1 MNWSVF
7 SEKRALAIWSAI
19 SGQGGRFDADGY
31 RDIKPELFG
40 AEEEFIR
47 AVATQWSNIFLARL
61 ERGNFAIAD
70 QYMLRWAFE
79 ELEAVHSYIT
89 GQTHANYRT
98 RLLEEVRREI
108 IEALMEIR
116 DGHPVGKRQAG
127 NAVRLINSLIAAL
140 DSIVLA
146 PGQEIESSADCSS
159 DGDLFCPLCRRRLS
173 GGSNKPFCQFCEVEA
188 L

>member
-19 SGQGGRFDADGY
+19 SGQGGRFGADGY

-47 AVATQWSNIFLARL
+47 AVAAQWSNVFLARL
-61 ERGNFAIAD
+61 EHGNFAVSD

-79 ELEAVHSYIT
+79 ELEAVLSYIT

-98 RLLEEVRREI
+98 RLIEEVRREMV
-108 IEALMEIR
+108 EALMEIR
-116 DGHPVGKRQAG
+116 DGHPVGKRLAG
-127 NAVRLINSLIAAL
+127 DAARLIKSLIAAL
-140 DSIVLA
+140 DSIALT
-146 PGQEIESSADCSS
+146 PGQEIESSADSSS
-159 DGDLFCPLCRRRLS
+159 DGYLFCPLCGRRLR
-173 GGSNKPFCQFCEVEA
+173 GGSNKPYCQFCEVET